1 VKIYMVL
8 IDGKRSFFFAN
19 ESDVDRDDDDEVAS
33 HAEPPS
39 GIRKWVDDRIGKFRA
54 AWHDAGSGA
63 LYWVRRAWDWL
74 HTLARPDEAMLARL
88 RSVRRIKLHHPA
100 ARTEAEVIDEWQNYL
115 TRQGRRHYFWLGV
128 NALITPFATAL
139 FVLPGPN
146 VIGIWFAYRT
156 VHHMIV
162 VWGISRAQRT
172 QIPIE
177 LHSVKL
183 LDQPVEHDGEGGARH
198 AALEGADEKLGQH
211 VAWWRGSFVGIPRM
225 GRGASQPAAE
235 ARAPILNGPAE
246 RETGDHASS
255 EL

>member
-1 VKIYMVL
+1 VKIYMLL
-8 IDGKRSFFFAN
+8 IDEERFFFFAD
-19 ESDVDRDDDDEVAS
+19 ESDRDHDDDDESVPP
-33 HAEPPS
+33 AEPRS
-39 GIRKWVDDRIGKFRA
+39 GIRKWVDDRIAKFRT

-63 LYWVRRAWDWL
+63 LFWVRRARDWL

-88 RSVRRIKLHHPA
+88 RRARRINLHHPA
-100 ARTEAEVIDEWQNYL
+100 ARSEADVLGNWQRYL

-162 VWGISRAQRT
+162 VWGIGRAQRN

-177 LHSVKL
+177 LHSVKS
-183 LDQPVEHDGEGGARH
+183 LDQPVEHKGEGRAQH
-198 AALEGADEKLGQH
+198 AALEGAEEKLGQH
-211 VAWWRGSFVGIPRM
+211 VSWWRRSVFGARRI
-225 GRGASQPAAE
+225 GRGGSQPAATTS
-235 ARAPILNGPAE
+235 APILNHPE
-246 RETGDHASS
+246 DPESGDHAPS

>member
-8 IDGKRSFFFAN
+8 IDEKRFFFFAD
-19 ESDVDRDDDDEVAS
+19 ESDLDLDDDGERAS
-33 HAEPPS
+33 SEEPRS
-39 GIRKWVDDRIGKFRA
+39 GIRKWVVDRVARFKT

-88 RSVRRIKLHHPA
+88 RSARQIKLHHPA
-100 ARTEAEVIDEWQNYL
+100 ARNEAVVLGEWQSYL

-162 VWGISRAQRT
+162 VWGISRAQRN

-177 LHSVKL
+177 LQAVES
-183 LDQPVEHDGEGGARH
+183 LDQPVEHGGEGKARH

-211 VAWWRGSFVGIPRM
+211 VSWRRRSFFGYPRG
-225 GRGASQPAAE
+225 GRGESQPSAKATP
-235 ARAPILNGPAE
+235 PILNRAAE
-246 RETGDHASS
+246 PETGDHASS

>member
-8 IDGKRSFFFAN
+8 IDEERFFFFAD
-19 ESDVDRDDDDEVAS
+19 ESDPDRDDDDESAS
-33 HAEPPS
+33 PGEPQS
-39 GIRKWVDDRIGKFRA
+39 GMRKWVDDRIARFRT

-88 RSVRRIKLHHPA
+88 RSARRIELHHPA
-100 ARTEAEVIDEWQNYL
+100 ARSESDVLGEWQSYL
-115 TRQGRRHYFWLGV
+115 ARQGRRHYFWLGV

-139 FVLPGPN
+139 FILPGPN

-156 VHHMIV
+156 VHHMLV
-162 VWGISRAQRT
+162 VWGISRAQGNR
-172 QIPIE
+172 IPTE

-183 LDQPVEHDGEGGARH
+183 LDGPVEHDGEGKARH
-198 AALEGADEKLGQH
+198 AALGGADEKLGQH
-211 VAWWRGSFVGIPRM
+211 VSWWRRSFFGIPRI
-225 GRGASQPAAE
+225 GRGESQPAAK
-235 ARAPILNGPAE
+235 ATAPILNRPTEPA
-246 RETGDHASS
+246 TGEHASS